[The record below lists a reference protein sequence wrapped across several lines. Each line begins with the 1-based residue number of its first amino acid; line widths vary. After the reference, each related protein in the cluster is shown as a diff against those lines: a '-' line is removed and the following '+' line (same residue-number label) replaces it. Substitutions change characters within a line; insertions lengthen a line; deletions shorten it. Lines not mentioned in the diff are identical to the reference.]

1 MSIKFKLI
9 VSFIGLAVVAL
20 SIGIAALFDSYSNA
34 ALNQSRSNLKII
46 SQLAD
51 FNTLSTDKIPLGLII
66 GKQLADGNIQNLH
79 NPENVSLKT
88 FNIHNDSL
96 TVDNQVYVWESIAI
110 PNKPEDFIILAPVN
124 HRSFDSFIEQ
134 YGPELSIF
142 ILIVIWSS
150 FWAALVVSSLIS
162 KVNKQKSLL
171 ELQHEKAI
179 NESKAKSQFLAH
191 ISHEIRTPLSAV
203 IGYSETLL
211 HSDQPMVER
220 LGFINTII
228 RNGNHI
234 LNLVNDLLDLS
245 KIEAE
250 KLEMESIDINLMST
264 LQDIEKLFQQQCIS
278 KSIEFKIQYNFPLV
292 ETITSDPVRLKQ
304 ILINL
309 CSNAIKFT
317 KSGYV
322 YLAVQ
327 LTPENQ
333 LQFMIEDS
341 GIGMTKE
348 QLSRVFIAYAQAD
361 SSTTRKYGGTG
372 LGLSLSK
379 HLAKKLG
386 GDIDV
391 QSQAGR
397 GSTFIL
403 TINPGD
409 ISQSK
414 IISDISEYISPDT
427 TLDSVAT
434 HVHLSGKVL
443 LAEDNLDNQNLFSIY
458 LRKFGIEPDIAHNG
472 QQAVELALN
481 KEYNLIFMDMQM
493 PIMDGIEATLSL
505 RKKGINIPIIA
516 LTANAMKDDMDH
528 FYDAGCNDFLTKPLK
543 RERLLE
549 TCSKYLHTVDDRL
562 IVEPIVSTILEEEP
576 DLIDLISRFS
586 KKLPDTIQQLRTL
599 HSERNYEELAKQI
612 HDLKGVSGNMGYM
625 ELSQLAG
632 RLEFQI
638 ANKDNKEI
646 SYLLDKLDNLHTRI
660 QLGLA
665 ETCV

>member
-1 MSIKFKLI
+1 MSIKLKLI
-9 VSFIGLAVVAL
+9 GSFIGLALLAL
-20 SIGIAALFDSYSNA
+20 SIGSVALFDSYSSA
-34 ALNQSRSNLKII
+34 ALDQSRHHLKVI

-51 FNTLSTDKIPLGLII
+51 FNNLTADKIPHSLII
-66 GKQLADGNIQNLH
+66 GKRRVDGNIM
-79 NPENVSLKT
+79 
-88 FNIHNDSL
+88 NIHNPANIHLQAIKINND
-96 TVDNQVYVWESIAI
+96 VQIIDNQVYVWSNIEI
-110 PNKPEDFIILAPVN
+110 PNSPEHYIILAPVN
-124 HRSFDSFIEQ
+124 HQSFESFLNH

-142 ILIVIWSS
+142 ALIVIWST
-150 FWAALVVSSLIS
+150 FWVALVVSSLIS
-162 KVNKQKSLL
+162 KVDKQKSLL
-171 ELQHEKAI
+171 ESQHKKAI
-179 NESKAKSQFLAH
+179 DESKAKSQFLAH

-250 KLEMESIDINLMST
+250 KLEMEYIDVNLISL

-278 KSIEFKIQYNFPLV
+278 KSIEFKIHYNFPLV

-327 LTPENQ
+327 ITTDNQ

-348 QLSRVFIAYAQAD
+348 QLSRIFSAYSQAD
-361 SSTTRKYGGTG
+361 SSTTRKFGGTG

-379 HLAKKLG
+379 HLAIKLG
-386 GDIDV
+386 GDIEV
-391 QSQAGR
+391 YSQAGR
-397 GSTFIL
+397 GSTFTL
-403 TINPGD
+403 TIDIGD
-409 ISQSK
+409 ISSSRM
-414 IISDISEYISPDT
+414 ISDISQHISPDT
-427 TLDSVAT
+427 TLDSVST
-434 HVHLSGKVL
+434 HAHLAGKVL
-443 LAEDNLDNQNLFSIY
+443 LAEDNQDNQNLFSIY
-458 LRKFGIEPDIAHNG
+458 LRKFGIEPDVAHNG
-472 QQAVELALN
+472 QQAVELALSN
-481 KEYNLIFMDMQM
+481 EYNLIFMDMQM
-493 PIMDGIEATLSL
+493 PIMDGIEATTSL
-505 RKKGINIPIIA
+505 RNKGIEIPIVA
-516 LTANAMKDDMDH
+516 LTANAMKDDMDR

-543 RERLLE
+543 RDRLLK
-549 TCSKYLHTVDDRL
+549 TCSKYLNTVDHNL
-562 IVEPIVSTILEEEP
+562 IEEPIVSTILEEEP

-586 KKLPDTIQQLRTL
+586 KKLPDTIQQLRSL
-599 HSERNYEELAKQI
+599 QSEGNYDELTKQT

-625 ELSQLAG
+625 EVSQLAG

-646 SYLLDKLDNLHTRI
+646 SYLLDKLDSLHVRI
-660 QLGLA
+660 QLGLV
-665 ETCV
+665 ETDA